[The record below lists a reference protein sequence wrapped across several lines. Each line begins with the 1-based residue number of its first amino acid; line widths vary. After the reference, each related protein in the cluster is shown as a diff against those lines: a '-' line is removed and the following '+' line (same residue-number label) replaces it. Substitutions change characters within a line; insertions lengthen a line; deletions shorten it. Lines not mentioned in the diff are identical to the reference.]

1 MGTDLVV
8 SRREWRDGRH
18 GGSDGRSGN
27 GVRQGHV
34 WGWERFLVGSCWGV
48 TIRKAASTFWWCGR
62 SVKEAKEKRGT
73 RRQLRAEAYKM
84 SPRGQSTPDA
94 KPWLAT
100 RRLRIAPEAPN
111 NGENTTRASR
121 GASVAVPRRAGE
133 CRERDRVGQIMVGC
147 ISSRWAGTEQTSFP
161 RLLGMEQAEKR
172 TVCFLLIRTRVAW
185 GIAHARST
193 ANLTRQRHC
202 TMSQQCSAELVLSE
216 PTGTTETCQIGR
228 DVVRRVARSSR
239 ESASAS
245 GVRICQR
252 ALKGTSA

>member
-1 MGTDLVV
+1 
-8 SRREWRDGRH
+8 
-18 GGSDGRSGN
+18 
-27 GVRQGHV
+27 
-34 WGWERFLVGSCWGV
+34 
-48 TIRKAASTFWWCGR
+48 
-62 SVKEAKEKRGT
+62 
-73 RRQLRAEAYKM
+73 
-84 SPRGQSTPDA
+84 
-94 KPWLAT
+94 
-100 RRLRIAPEAPN
+100 
-111 NGENTTRASR
+111 
-121 GASVAVPRRAGE
+121 
-133 CRERDRVGQIMVGC
+133 MVGC

-172 TVCFLLIRTRVAW
+172 TVCFLLIRTRIAW

-193 ANLTRQRHC
+193 ANFTRQRHC